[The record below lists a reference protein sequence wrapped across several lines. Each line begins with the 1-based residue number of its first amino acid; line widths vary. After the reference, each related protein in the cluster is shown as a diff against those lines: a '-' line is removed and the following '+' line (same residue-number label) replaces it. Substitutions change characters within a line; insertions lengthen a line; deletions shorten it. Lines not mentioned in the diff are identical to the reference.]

1 VAESRPEALPPET
14 RPVGQLVAETVRLY
28 GRAFWRSLALGIA
41 PTAFTLGAAALDDG
55 PALVF
60 VLVVGPPLLS
70 ATLALAVSLAA
81 KVDRSR
87 LMTAVLAG
95 IPALLP
101 LSASRVVIFPGIYLL
116 ALAWFAL
123 FGLAGPAVL
132 IERLGVADALRRA
145 VRLARADLVHAL
157 GSVAT
162 LAILVVICVFFL
174 FLLLANFGDQALE
187 VAALLAVLVVSPLFF
202 LGTALLYFDQA
213 ARLES
218 RKPKED
224 RCRST

>member
-14 RPVGQLVAETVRLY
+14 RPVGQLVAETLRLY

-41 PTAFTLGAAALDDG
+41 STAFTLGAAALDG
-55 PALVF
+55 VLALLF

-70 ATLALAVSLAA
+70 ATLAFATTLAA
-81 KVDRSR
+81 DVDRSR
-87 LMTAVLAG
+87 FARAVVAG
-95 IPALLP
+95 IPGLIP
-101 LSASRVVIFPGIYLL
+101 LSASRIVVFPGIYLL

-123 FGLAGPAVL
+123 FGLAGPVAL
-132 IERLGVADALRRA
+132 IERLGVADSLRRA

-162 LAILVVICVFFL
+162 LAILVVLCVFLL

-187 VAALLAVLVVSPLFF
+187 IAALLAVLVVSPLFF

-218 RKPKED
+218 PRRKRKE
-224 RCRST
+224 S